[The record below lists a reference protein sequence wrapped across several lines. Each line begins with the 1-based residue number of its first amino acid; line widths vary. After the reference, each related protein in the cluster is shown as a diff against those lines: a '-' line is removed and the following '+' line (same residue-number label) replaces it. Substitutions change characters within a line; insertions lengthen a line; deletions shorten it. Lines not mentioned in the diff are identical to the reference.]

1 MLPKDKDL
9 ILQQKVK
16 LYNNIAKIND
26 CEGRLL
32 TELEIYPT
40 PRIIWEFEMLG
51 NVQCNFPSLSFDS
64 NTTTPLIG
72 QCFSIEQPICTGD
85 SHNIVGPVR
94 ARRGAATQAVYGHI
108 DDTAHGFIFYLPNT
122 RFQYKSMRQ
131 KRLVKTLKEVGTNT
145 EVGSENGGRYIQSSV
160 NDIWSIRLD
169 IRTDALNWLDPQNRN
184 IGTLIT
190 TIGTLSQPKYKSI
203 EPETFSELQT
213 ITLSNALQQLKH
225 LCLFLSYAN
234 GGYIGPLYIE
244 GYKYT
249 QNRLHPIQT
258 SCAVALAFQ
267 TTPLEQLSSSWVT
280 VDSDLKV
287 YMECFPAFE
296 RMMQNPT
303 WRETIDFILTQYFQA
318 TRPMMT
324 WQVVASAIGA
334 ALERLSYTL
343 LVEEE
348 TNAARKANCELLF
361 AIENKQRQEAQ
372 RRWNLGK
379 NLGQENITVTGKRL
393 RLLLERIGLTKSKEY
408 NDIDNVPSFLEV
420 RNDAVHPRVGSMTIE
435 QRWKLIKQA
444 IQWIDEVL
452 LWRLGY
458 GSKYLDRTQQ
468 WESSTLPRYDLSLR
482 DSSW

>member
-40 PRIIWEFEMLG
+40 PRIIWEFEILG

-64 NTTTPLIG
+64 NTKSPLIG
-72 QCFSIEQPICTGD
+72 HCFSIEQPRCTGD
-85 SHNIVGPVR
+85 SWNAVGPLT
-94 ARRGAATQAVYGHI
+94 AIRGDTTQAVYGDI
-108 DDTAHGFIFYLPNT
+108 EDTAHKFIFYLPNT
-122 RFQYKSMRQ
+122 RFQYKSVGQEILR
-131 KRLVKTLKEVGTNT
+131 KTLKEVGSDT
-145 EVGSENGGRYIQSSV
+145 EVGSENGGKYVQSSV
-160 NDIWSIRLD
+160 DDIWSIRLD
-169 IRTDALNWLDPQNRN
+169 IRTDALNWLDNRN

-190 TIGTLSQPKYKSI
+190 TIGTLSQPKYKDTD
-203 EPETFSELQT
+203 PETFSELQT
-213 ITLSNALQQLKH
+213 ITLSNALEQLKY

-244 GYKYT
+244 GYKYA
-249 QNRLHPIQT
+249 QNRFHPIQT

-296 RMMQNPT
+296 RMMQNPI

-318 TRPMMT
+318 TRLEMT

-334 ALERLSYTL
+334 ALERLSYVI

-348 TNAARKANCELLF
+348 TNATTKAACELLF
-361 AIENKQRQEAQ
+361 DIKQSQTAKKH
-372 RRWNLGK
+372 WKLGK
-379 NLGQENITVTGKRL
+379 EPGEENITVTGKRL

-444 IQWIDEVL
+444 IEWIDEVL

-458 GSKYLDRTQQ
+458 SGKYLDRTQE